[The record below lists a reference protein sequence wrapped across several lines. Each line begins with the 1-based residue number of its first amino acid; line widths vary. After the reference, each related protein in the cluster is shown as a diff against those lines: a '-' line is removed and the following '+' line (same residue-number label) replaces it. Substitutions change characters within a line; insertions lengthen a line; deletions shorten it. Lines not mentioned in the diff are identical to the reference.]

1 MPRRESP
8 VLMFF
13 IKGAVAGAITGV
25 PIGPVNIAVIDTA
38 YRHHLKRAIAVALG
52 GSMADL
58 FYALLGVLWFGPLVV
73 TRPHIPPILYA
84 VSFLPLVIYGIS
96 ILRSKPVDSSHMS
109 SSENG
114 QKGYFWSG
122 FGLGV
127 ALILLNPSTL
137 LAWVVILGTWMSD
150 ENQSSGIAAAL
161 GVGAGS
167 FVWFAFVAW
176 LAHRGK
182 NFLQK
187 RAGLINRI
195 VGSLLIGLGCYS
207 LGKAILYW
215 VRL

>member
-1 MPRRESP
+1 M
-8 VLMFF
+8 LIFF
-13 IKGAVAGAITGV
+13 IKGAVAGAVTGV

-52 GSMADL
+52 GAIADL

-84 VSFLPLVIYGIS
+84 ISFLPLVIYGIS
-96 ILRSKPVDSSHMS
+96 ILRSKPADPSRVSSTDT
-109 SSENG
+109 G

-122 FGLGV
+122 FGLGM

-137 LAWVVILGTWMSD
+137 LAWVVILGTWMSE
-150 ENQSSGIAAAL
+150 ENRNSGIAAAL

-167 FVWFAFVAW
+167 FCWFALVAW
-176 LAHRGK
+176 LAHKGK

-187 RAGLINRI
+187 RAGLINRV
-195 VGSLLIGLGCYS
+195 VGFLLIGLGCVS

-215 VRL
+215 TRL

>member
-1 MPRRESP
+1 MPRPESR
-8 VLMFF
+8 VLTFF
-13 IKGAVAGAITGV
+13 VKGAIAGAITGV

-52 GSMADL
+52 GAMADL
-58 FYALLGVLWFGPLVV
+58 FYALLGVLWFGPMVV

-84 VSFLPLVIYGIS
+84 ISFLPLVIYGIS
-96 ILRSKPVDSSHMS
+96 ILRSKPADPTRSTGDDA
-109 SSENG
+109 N

-150 ENQSSGIAAAL
+150 ENQASGVAAAL

-167 FVWFAFVAW
+167 FLWFALVAW
-176 LAHRGK
+176 LAHKGK

-195 VGSLLIGLGCYS
+195 VGILLIALGCVS

-215 VRL
+215 MRL

>member
-1 MPRRESP
+1 LPRSEKA
-8 VLMFF
+8 VLTFF
-13 IKGAVAGAITGV
+13 IKGAIAGAVTGV

-52 GSMADL
+52 GATADL
-58 FYALLGVLWFGPLVV
+58 FYAMLGVLWFGPLVV

-84 VSFLPLVIYGIS
+84 ISFFPLVIYGIS
-96 ILRSKPVDSSHMS
+96 ILRSKPADPSLVSGTDT
-109 SSENG
+109 G

-122 FGLGV
+122 FGLGM

-137 LAWVVILGTWMSD
+137 LAWVVILGTWMSE

-167 FVWFAFVAW
+167 FLWFAFVAW
-176 LAHRGK
+176 LAHKGK

-195 VGSLLIGLGCYS
+195 VGFLLIGLGCVS

-215 VRL
+215 TRL